1 MSENSHT
8 TLHEKLRRFEASRPI
23 ERASTIP
30 AQWYR
35 DAEIA
40 DCERRSIFAKSW
52 QWVARAEQLKEA
64 GAFVTADIGGEPI
77 MVVRGKDGVL
87 RAFSNVCRH
96 RAAKVA
102 DAESGCAQ
110 KLRCRYH
117 GWTYD
122 LDGKLIG
129 VPEFDGV
136 ADFDRAQ
143 NSLIGHTVSTW
154 GPWVFVHLGTP
165 TRSLFEWLEPV
176 ERLTPPGA
184 LEGLE
189 FAGRKEYRLQ
199 CDWKVFVDNYLDGG
213 YHVNSI
219 HPELGG
225 VIDYKHYRTVN
236 EGLASVQISPLRQTP
251 KGAGEEVS
259 GVRKGDSAYYWWVF
273 PNLMINIYEGV
284 MDTNLVLP
292 DGPERCRVLFDF
304 YFSPAWDQKARAE
317 SMAVADRIQDQ
328 DADICEEVQRGL
340 HSRYYDTGRF
350 SVRRESGGFHFH
362 RLLAGALTEGRPG
375 AGS

>member
-1 MSENSHT
+1 MQE
-8 TLHEKLRRFEASRPI
+8 TLQEKLRRFDPSRPL
-23 ERASTIP
+23 EEACTIP
-30 AQWYR
+30 SLWYHDR
-35 DAEIA
+35 EIA
-40 DCERRSIFAKSW
+40 ERESRLVFGRSW
-52 QWVARAEQLKEA
+52 QWVARAEQLKQV
-64 GAFVTADIGGEPI
+64 GSFVTADIGGEPVV
-77 MVVRGKDGVL
+77 VVRGRDGEL

-96 RAAKVA
+96 RAARVMEKP
-102 DAESGCAQ
+102 EGCEQ

-122 LDGKLIG
+122 LEGKLIG

-136 ADFDRAQ
+136 VGFRRED
-143 NSLIGHTVSTW
+143 NSLVSHSVGTW
-154 GPWVFVHLGTP
+154 GPWVFVHLGEP
-165 TRSLFEWLEPV
+165 TRSLAEWMAPV

-184 LEGLE
+184 MEGLA
-189 FAGRKEYRLQ
+189 FVGRKEYRLA
-199 CDWKVFVDNYLDGG
+199 CNWKVFVDNYLDGG

-236 EGLASVQISPLRQTP
+236 EDLASVQISPLRQTP
-251 KGAGEEVS
+251 KGPGDEVA
-259 GVRKGDSAYYWWVF
+259 GVRKGEAAYYWWVF
-273 PNLMINIYEGV
+273 PNLMINVYEGV

-304 YFSPAWDQKARAE
+304 YFSPEWSEASRAE
-317 SMAVADRIQDQ
+317 SMAVADRVQDQ
-328 DADICEEVQRGL
+328 DAAICEEVQRGL

-362 RLLAGALTEGRPG
+362 RLLAQAIG
-375 AGS
+375 